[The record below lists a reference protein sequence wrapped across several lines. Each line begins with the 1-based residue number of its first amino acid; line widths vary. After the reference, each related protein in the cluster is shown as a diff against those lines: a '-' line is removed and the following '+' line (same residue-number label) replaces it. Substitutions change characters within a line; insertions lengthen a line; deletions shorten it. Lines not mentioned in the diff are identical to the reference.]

1 MAKLGSKH
9 CGLDIF
15 PPKLMHKAKSEII
28 ELLVDIVNTSFK
40 EGSFP
45 DNWKTALIKPLI
57 KKINAGTTESNYR
70 PVSNL
75 KYFSKV
81 LECAALKQIVNH
93 CESNNLLPDNQSAY
107 RKGYSCE
114 TMLMKLVDII
124 LNGMEDKL
132 ITAVMACDL
141 SAAFDTVNHSVLLE
155 TFKDFYGMS
164 GNVLQWIESYL
175 SNRSCLV
182 DVNGK
187 RSSEKKLSL
196 SVPQG
201 SCSGAFFFI
210 LYAATIF
217 FEIDLVE
224 LFGFADDHI
233 LPTSFPAGD
242 RLAEMDAII
251 DLEDSAIDI
260 KEWMDK
266 VKLKINTDKTEFITF
281 GFPTQREKCVIDS
294 LNVVNDVVP
303 KVDCIK
309 YLGAH
314 LDASLSFRTHI
325 SKKCNAAAINLGK
338 IRSIR
343 DYLTQDACVILLLGL
358 VISHLDYGN
367 ALLINC
373 TDTVLKPYKRI
384 QNSAAKLALKWK
396 KCNSATEALRTLH
409 WLPIRARIEFK
420 VLVMMH
426 NCTYGKAPLYLRDLV
441 AHRKVSRSL
450 RNNTQADLDYNVP
463 YNVCKTFGDRSFSY
477 AGPVLWNSLP
487 YSVKSKD
494 NIEIFKKDIKTF
506 LFKKYL

>member
-57 KKINAGTTESNYR
+57 KKINAVTTESNYR

-281 GFPTQREKCVIDS
+281 GFSTQV
-294 LNVVNDVVP
+294 
-303 KVDCIK
+303 
-309 YLGAH
+309 
-314 LDASLSFRTHI
+314 
-325 SKKCNAAAINLGK
+325 
-338 IRSIR
+338 
-343 DYLTQDACVILLLGL
+343 
-358 VISHLDYGN
+358 SHRF
-367 ALLINC
+367 
-373 TDTVLKPYKRI
+373 P
-384 QNSAAKLALKWK
+384 
-396 KCNSATEALRTLH
+396 
-409 WLPIRARIEFK
+409 
-420 VLVMMH
+420 
-426 NCTYGKAPLYLRDLV
+426 
-441 AHRKVSRSL
+441 
-450 RNNTQADLDYNVP
+450 
-463 YNVCKTFGDRSFSY
+463 
-477 AGPVLWNSLP
+477 
-487 YSVKSKD
+487 
-494 NIEIFKKDIKTF
+494 
-506 LFKKYL
+506 